1 MIKVSVCMAVYN
13 GEKFIKQQIESIL
26 KQLATNDEL
35 IISDDG
41 STDETLRIVNDFRDC
56 RIKLISN
63 TQKHGFIE
71 NFENT
76 LCHASGDY
84 IFLSDQDDI
93 WEVNKI
99 ERCLYFLQRYDMVVH
114 NALLVN
120 YKGDSLNKNYFD
132 TLHTSN
138 GFLYNFYKT
147 RFLGCSMAFK
157 RKVLVE
163 CLPFP
168 KNIVAH
174 DYWIGMYWLFKYHQN
189 VYFSEEV
196 LMRYRRHGGNVS
208 TSSEKSNN
216 SFFYKVLTKRLFL
229 LEAVIKRFIK
239 IKFEL

>member
-1 MIKVSVCMAVYN
+1 MIRASVCMAVYN
-13 GEKFIKQQIESIL
+13 GDKFVKQQIESIL
-26 KQLATNDEL
+26 KQLTTNDEL

-41 STDETLRIVNDFRDC
+41 STDETLRIINDFHDC
-56 RIKLISN
+56 RIKLMFN
-63 TQKHGFIE
+63 TQKNGFIG
-71 NFENT
+71 NFENA
-76 LCHASGDY
+76 LRHASGNY

-93 WEVNKI
+93 WELNKI

-147 RFLGCSMAFK
+147 RFLGCSMVFK
-157 RKVLVE
+157 RKVLEE

-208 TSSEKSNN
+208 TSSEKSKN